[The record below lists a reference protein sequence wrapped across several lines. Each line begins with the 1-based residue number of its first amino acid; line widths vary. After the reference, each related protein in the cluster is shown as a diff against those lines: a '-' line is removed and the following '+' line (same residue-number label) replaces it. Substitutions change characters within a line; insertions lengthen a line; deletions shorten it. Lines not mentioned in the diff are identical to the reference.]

1 MARKYDWGDGK
12 GKVHSI
18 PKRSRAEIRT
28 IRRRRR
34 QDRDPLYDPTQQLS
48 GSRLRGAADSLVNL
62 EVGPQRKALEFEAGQ
77 AKTQGAAVQ
86 GRANDYFMQLAT
98 AERGNVER
106 GTAIGNL
113 LNQRIAEIGGQTN
126 SGIDSAEAQS
136 AAALGDD
143 VAVRGQGLDG
153 GSTRLA
159 EELAA
164 ARARAGENTQ
174 RAGLDAAS
182 QTASYTGLADLSR
195 QARELRGGE
204 TVQQLANAQQS
215 KLSDVASRR
224 AALEASVGPMRTEKI
239 LGLRQSGFENA
250 ATAAGLD
257 IDRAELQA
265 QVQNNQT
272 DAQLARA
279 KLRATNR
286 QNAARNRLTQKQ
298 IDATTRGQDITAEQ
312 KALDRSARERLGAA
326 DRKSRERIAAA
337 RRKGKTLET
346 ADAKKVK
353 TGIANAYADLTSGQ
367 KMTFDGKTYTNPT
380 KFLRDQGAP
389 GIVIRAALERKSG
402 GLKLSTVAELRR
414 LGIKV
419 PRKWIGAYK
428 GPPTP
433 Q

>member
-1 MARKYDWGDGK
+1 MAKKYDWGDGK

-18 PKRSRAEIRT
+18 PKRSRAEIKA
-28 IRRRRR
+28 IRRRRK
-34 QDRDPLYDPTQQLS
+34 QDRNPLYDPTQQLS
-48 GSRLRGAADSLVNL
+48 GSRLRSAADSLVSL
-62 EVGPQRKALEFEAGQ
+62 EFGPQRKALEQEAAQ
-77 AKTQGAAVQ
+77 TQTQGAAVQ
-86 GRANDYFMQLAT
+86 NRANSYFLQLAE

-113 LNQRIAEIGGQTN
+113 LNGTIAEIGKQTN
-126 SGIDSAEAQS
+126 ASLDTAAAQG
-136 AAALGDD
+136 AAALGADQG
-143 VAVRGQGLDG
+143 VRGPGLDG
-153 GSTRLA
+153 GSTKLA

-182 QTASYTGLADLSR
+182 QTASFTSLADLSR

-204 TVQQLANAQQS
+204 TVQQLANAQQA

-224 AALEASVGPMRTEKI
+224 AALEASVGPKRVEQI

-257 IDRAELQA
+257 LDRAELRA
-265 QVQNNQT
+265 QVQQDQT
-272 DAQLARA
+272 DAELAAA

-286 QNAARNRLTQKQ
+286 QNRARNRLTAKQ
-298 IDATTRGQDITAEQ
+298 IAATRRGQDVSAEQ
-312 KALDRSARERLGAA
+312 RALDRASRERLGAA

-353 TGIANAYADLTSGQ
+353 TGIANALADLQQRKPKNGAAW
-367 KMTFDGKTYTNPT
+367 
-380 KFLRDQGAP
+380 LRKQGAP
-389 GIVIRAALERKSG
+389 GIVIRAALERQQG
-402 GLKLSTVAELRR
+402 GLKLSTVAELKR
-414 LGIKV
+414 LGIRV
-419 PRKWIGAYK
+419 PRQWIGAYK